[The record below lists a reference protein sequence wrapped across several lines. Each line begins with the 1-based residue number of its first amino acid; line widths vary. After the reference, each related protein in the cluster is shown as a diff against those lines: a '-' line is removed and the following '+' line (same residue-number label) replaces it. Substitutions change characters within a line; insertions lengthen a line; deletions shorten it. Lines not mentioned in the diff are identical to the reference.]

1 MFESYV
7 TYIVNLIISF
17 GFNYL
22 LQTKLDIDANL
33 IDESNFDYISG
44 ITKVKLKPI
53 DLDQQL
59 KNINLIFNSKIAL
72 SHVIINDTVID
83 LPIYSIFSSISTVLI
98 NIEINTVHILL
109 TKKDAINIDI
119 NIDDNIDDNSDEIL
133 STALNNINT
142 IITIRQIIIVY
153 DDYILTLNNV
163 NFRFVPEIK
172 LSIEK
177 IELCATKTII
187 NIIQIDLLLHSE
199 IYNLSIKQIIINDL
213 LNLMI
218 FGLNLSTLMPISND
232 KSSFDS
238 NINVTIN
245 NFLWREKCQDLCV
258 TDTMKLKIKLK
269 DNNIIFEELSLIN
282 INDVMTITH
291 SEKSLLFI
299 SFQNKYE
306 IIINDKI
313 NVKIIS
319 FDKLFIF
326 MDIIKSIC
334 FNFMNFNINEISF
347 NQIIL
352 ILMPKYVCISFN
364 EKNINLFFDLIKISL
379 SELTITKIKLINN
392 KNKYICI
399 DNINYDYLNLDTNVS
414 VNKISIKYDRMKMLI
429 NDALIQIKTK
439 NIKLVNLNLI
449 DYEHNSDSSIIS
461 MTSLIINK
469 NDNYHLTIN
478 DGLFED
484 PILINSF
491 IKWANVISTEL
502 FSWFKIINTNANVNL
517 NQYRMFIE
525 IINSNIRIFDNYMI
539 KILNMKFDTIDFK
552 TTITEIYLFD
562 TNEIKLINL
571 KNLTYDKKLI
581 IESISISL
589 DYTSFHNLLL
599 INFQKYNVLTMNQLE
614 SKSLIIT
621 NDSTEELSIALN
633 ESINR
638 FYEPPLILSQS
649 SIFESDTILPINI
662 HMNLINIGEIII
674 SLYDFDSTLSLA
686 ESFLA
691 ESFIKTNNI
700 MPFVSIH
707 MKKIGLKRRKQQH
720 DITYD
725 ITMDYIQIYDTESY
739 QENWYYMMISKS
751 QDKPYLQI
759 QITVSENN
767 DYGFNIEFSP
777 VILKMR
783 EKIYLKLIDFFQTKS
798 EFVLIPENELDIF
811 ISHIKISEIVIE
823 MNYLPDI
830 YINQNENKYH
840 LICIQD
846 AVLIL
851 KQFEMYG
858 VGSSEKLYQ
867 ELSSFW
873 KKQIKESK
881 FSLVK
886 DLVLIKPFYKLS
898 LTFVN
903 LIKYFL

>member
-1 MFESYV
+1 
-7 TYIVNLIISF
+7 
-17 GFNYL
+17 
-22 LQTKLDIDANL
+22 
-33 IDESNFDYISG
+33 
-44 ITKVKLKPI
+44 
-53 DLDQQL
+53 
-59 KNINLIFNSKIAL
+59 
-72 SHVIINDTVID
+72 
-83 LPIYSIFSSISTVLI
+83 
-98 NIEINTVHILL
+98 
-109 TKKDAINIDI
+109 
-119 NIDDNIDDNSDEIL
+119 
-133 STALNNINT
+133 
-142 IITIRQIIIVY
+142 
-153 DDYILTLNNV
+153 
-163 NFRFVPEIK
+163 
-172 LSIEK
+172 
-177 IELCATKTII
+177 
-187 NIIQIDLLLHSE
+187 
-199 IYNLSIKQIIINDL
+199 
-213 LNLMI
+213 
-218 FGLNLSTLMPISND
+218 
-232 KSSFDS
+232 
-238 NINVTIN
+238 
-245 NFLWREKCQDLCV
+245 
-258 TDTMKLKIKLK
+258 
-269 DNNIIFEELSLIN
+269 
-282 INDVMTITH
+282 
-291 SEKSLLFI
+291 
-299 SFQNKYE
+299 
-306 IIINDKI
+306 
-313 NVKIIS
+313 
-319 FDKLFIF
+319 
-326 MDIIKSIC
+326 
-334 FNFMNFNINEISF
+334 
-347 NQIIL
+347 
-352 ILMPKYVCISFN
+352 
-364 EKNINLFFDLIKISL
+364 
-379 SELTITKIKLINN
+379 
-392 KNKYICI
+392 
-399 DNINYDYLNLDTNVS
+399 
-414 VNKISIKYDRMKMLI
+414 
-429 NDALIQIKTK
+429 
-439 NIKLVNLNLI
+439 
-449 DYEHNSDSSIIS
+449 
-461 MTSLIINK
+461 
-469 NDNYHLTIN
+469 
-478 DGLFED
+478 
-484 PILINSF
+484 
-491 IKWANVISTEL
+491 
-502 FSWFKIINTNANVNL
+502 
-517 NQYRMFIE
+517 
-525 IINSNIRIFDNYMI
+525 
-539 KILNMKFDTIDFK
+539 
-552 TTITEIYLFD
+552 
-562 TNEIKLINL
+562 
-571 KNLTYDKKLI
+571 
-581 IESISISL
+581 
-589 DYTSFHNLLL
+589 
-599 INFQKYNVLTMNQLE
+599 MNQLE
-614 SKSLIIT
+614 SKSKSLIIT